1 MTGPDKARRAL
12 EIGFLLFLP
21 AGYIVAPEPT
31 WSFFFYTLLLPLI
44 VYDLWR
50 QRRKKLYR
58 DPVVL
63 LALALIG
70 WIALSMVWGVDQ
82 SGRMISKYLNALLTN
97 SAFLLGG
104 ISFFALSDEVW
115 RQRFM
120 RWLPLAAGLGALI
133 SFWHFYVHLCMPL
146 DERLD
151 GWAELRQPI
160 LGSNVILVAG
170 LFALRNIAAGKPGMA
185 RAWQVAAAFL
195 ILAFVILAGSR
206 GPLTA
211 LTGSV
216 LAMLILLQPRRVGL
230 IVLAVAAAV
239 AVLSFVPAVHD
250 YMATML
256 GRDSMR
262 GEIWWITLEYVK
274 ERPLLGYG
282 AANTTVLLYDNL
294 GRPQIV
300 MPHSIYMSALF
311 YTGIIGL
318 ALLIALFAGLALRA
332 LRLRDRIDR
341 ALATA
346 LLAVPVIAGLTDIS
360 QSIKPPTQEWYI
372 IWLPAIFILGLAAHE
387 RRNRSA
393 SQASVAES
401 LHQQH
406 GAQAERAVSGT

>member
-31 WSFFFYTLLLPLI
+31 WSFFFYTLLFPLM

-50 QRRKKLYR
+50 QRHEKFYR
-58 DPVVL
+58 DPVL
-63 LALALIG
+63 LLSLALIG
-70 WIALSMVWGVDQ
+70 WIALSTSWGVDQ
-82 SGRMISKYLNALLTN
+82 SERMISKYINALFTN
-97 SAFLLGG
+97 SIFLLAG
-104 ISFFALSDEVW
+104 ISFFALSDEAW

-120 RWLPLAAGLGALI
+120 RWLPLAAGLGAII
-133 SFWHFYVHLCMPL
+133 SFWRFYVHLGMPL

-160 LGSNVILVAG
+160 LGSNVIIIAG

-185 RAWQVAAAFL
+185 RAWQIAAAIL
-195 ILAFVILAGSR
+195 ILAFVVLSGSR

-211 LTGSV
+211 LAGSLLVMLV
-216 LAMLILLQPRRVGL
+216 LLRPRRMGL
-230 IVLAVAAAV
+230 IVLAVAVIVAA
-239 AVLSFVPAVHD
+239 LSFAPAVHTYID
-250 YMATML
+250 TML
-256 GRDSMR
+256 GRDSLR
-262 GEIWWITLEYVK
+262 GEIWHVTLGYVK

-282 AANTTVLLYDNL
+282 AANTTVLMYDNL
-294 GRPQIV
+294 GKPQIV

-311 YTGIIGL
+311 YTGAIGL
-318 ALLIALFAGLALRA
+318 ALLLAFFAGLALRA
-332 LRLRDRIDR
+332 FSLRNRIDR

-360 QSIKPPTQEWYI
+360 QAIKPPTQEWYI

-387 RRNRSA
+387 RRT
-393 SQASVAES
+393 QKFVAES
-401 LHQQH
+401 RHQQP
-406 GAQAERAVSGT
+406 ADQAGSVASST